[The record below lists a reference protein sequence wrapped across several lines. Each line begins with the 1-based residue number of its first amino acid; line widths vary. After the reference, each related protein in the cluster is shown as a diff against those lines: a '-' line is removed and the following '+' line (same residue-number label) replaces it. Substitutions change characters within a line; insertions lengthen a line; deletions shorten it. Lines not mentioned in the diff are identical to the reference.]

1 MTERI
6 CLGLDVAKL
15 WFEACL
21 LVPDA
26 KPLKAKFPNN
36 AGGFQ
41 QLSGWLHGFADRKL
55 HACLEPTGIYST
67 ALANFLWNNG
77 IAVSQVNSYA
87 VLNYGKAKNFR
98 SKTDRIDAYLL
109 ADYCLTPNP
118 PQWTPPAPTQA
129 KLKELQHRLATVDEQ
144 VRAEENRLEVAEFDV
159 VREDIEESLGRL
171 YVRRNRL
178 EKELKAIALSD
189 QALSSNFAIINS
201 IIGLGEKSA
210 LRLLAFVQFEKFDD
224 SRKVS
229 SFAGL
234 TPREFESG
242 TSIHKRPRISR
253 VGNAELRA
261 ALYFPAM
268 SAIKN
273 NPQMRE
279 FADRLKAKNKPP
291 KVVICAVMR
300 KLLVLASTLIRKQQL
315 YDALYRSPLATIT

>member
-55 HACLEPTGIYST
+55 HACLEPTGIYSK

-109 ADYCLTPNP
+109 ADYCLTQNP
-118 PQWTPPAPTQA
+118 PQW
-129 KLKELQHRLATVDEQ
+129 
-144 VRAEENRLEVAEFDV
+144 
-159 VREDIEESLGRL
+159 
-171 YVRRNRL
+171 
-178 EKELKAIALSD
+178 
-189 QALSSNFAIINS
+189 
-201 IIGLGEKSA
+201 
-210 LRLLAFVQFEKFDD
+210 
-224 SRKVS
+224 
-229 SFAGL
+229 
-234 TPREFESG
+234 
-242 TSIHKRPRISR
+242 
-253 VGNAELRA
+253 
-261 ALYFPAM
+261 
-268 SAIKN
+268 
-273 NPQMRE
+273 
-279 FADRLKAKNKPP
+279 
-291 KVVICAVMR
+291 
-300 KLLVLASTLIRKQQL
+300 
-315 YDALYRSPLATIT
+315 